1 MTQVFRSLEL
11 QWQGKSY
18 TLSPSL
24 DLLRRVDGELK
35 RYDRQNGATQLALAL
50 LRGGVEPADC
60 AVAWSMFARQAGIN
74 ITPDDCYRAII
85 ASSNDPAIAE
95 DAASFQIAF
104 VQAVLPDVDLGKKPD
119 ALANPPK
126 ARATRKASK

>member
-50 LRGGVEPADC
+50 LRGGALRC
-60 AVAWSMFARQAGIN
+60 LQGLRGRRLALSL
-74 ITPDDCYRAII
+74 RA
-85 ASSNDPAIAE
+85 
-95 DAASFQIAF
+95 
-104 VQAVLPDVDLGKKPD
+104 
-119 ALANPPK
+119 
-126 ARATRKASK
+126 